1 MPEGTPNCCVL
12 QVPVQM
18 VLVVLALLSVPVLLL
33 GTPLYLYKQRHR
45 RRANSIP
52 VRLGMRLRVLAGVG
66 GAQQHGLTKA
76 GVPTQPAATVEQEPL
91 LEGQE
96 AGNSVNATKEDVES
110 GGHGPDAEV
119 RGWGL
124 ARGSDVFPPP
134 PPPTSPT
141 HSVPPLSL
149 QHMDFSEVFMHQ
161 AIHTIEY
168 CLGCISNT
176 ASYLRL
182 WALSLAHARE
192 CSPWPPRPTPA
203 AGLSLTVPSVS
214 PHPMGRA
221 L

>member
-52 VRLGMRLRVLAGVG
+52 VRLGMRLRVLASVG

-76 GVPTQPAATVEQEPL
+76 DVPTQPAATVEQEPL

-124 ARGSDVFPPP
+124 VRGSDVFPPP
-134 PPPTSPT
+134 PPHQPNTQRPTS
-141 HSVPPLSL
+141 V
-149 QHMDFSEVFMHQ
+149 
-161 AIHTIEY
+161 
-168 CLGCISNT
+168 
-176 ASYLRL
+176 
-182 WALSLAHARE
+182 
-192 CSPWPPRPTPA
+192 PA
-203 AGLSLTVPSVS
+203 AHGLL
-214 PHPMGRA
+214 
-221 L
+221 

>member
-124 ARGSDVFPPP
+124 ARGWGRSCRPGGPRGSARQLP
-134 PPPTSPT
+134 
-141 HSVPPLSL
+141 
-149 QHMDFSEVFMHQ
+149 
-161 AIHTIEY
+161 A
-168 CLGCISNT
+168 CIN
-176 ASYLRL
+176 LR
-182 WALSLAHARE
+182 A
-192 CSPWPPRPTPA
+192 
-203 AGLSLTVPSVS
+203 
-214 PHPMGRA
+214 
-221 L
+221 